1 MGLSFSAQN
10 SVDRNSPNSIKSK
23 ESVKYSVIDA
33 EIGVAIEEIPEIF
46 NSDSFIHEDTDE
58 EKEIVSL
65 SYLEF
70 NLNLKF

>member
-1 MGLSFSAQN
+1 MGLSSSTQN
-10 SVDRNSPNSIKSK
+10 SVDRNSPNSLKSK

-46 NSDSFIHEDTDE
+46 NSDSYIHEDTDE

-65 SYLEF
+65 SYLELTS
-70 NLNLKF
+70 NHKF